1 VDVKKTRGGDGRM
14 DKMKRRIAIIG
25 GGLRGLTAAY
35 AIDKAI
41 REQNLPFDYAIL
53 EDRAAVGGMI
63 HTIDLDGY
71 SIDVGAS
78 AFDSRRADISDFLQ
92 ELGLENEKQFSK
104 GGKLV
109 LFDGS
114 AVIDDVMPT
123 YHGMPLF
130 PNDIWQ
136 ANGLTL
142 DAKLRAFMNSIFLSK
157 SLHENPEYST
167 DNFLEFRL
175 GREVVDYMAEP
186 YYPDNVYGSME
197 LMPVKLFDENLV
209 NIYGKAHLGKRN
221 KDRLLR
227 FADGSGQE
235 YTFTKGLGALIDRL
249 MQRLEGHIY
258 LNQKVK
264 SVTGV
269 ADDLL
274 MIELNGRESM
284 RAGSIVITTNP
295 QHTLDYLDSFAED
308 IAFPKAQSTSVG
320 TALFKIDKKTANN
333 PPEGQGFVIPRRSS
347 FHSTKVVV
355 LNNKWPLFEQVEHY
369 YVLVEFGRRLE
380 ETLIE
385 LADDFVMD
393 IIKNEVKEILRLTEE
408 PQQSTLYRWEKA
420 VPHFSLQQRQ
430 EMLEADYTVRGEYA
444 NRGIFVGGNGI
455 TGYGMENAIIEGR
468 RLADEAIR
476 YMKEMEKNDNRNTL

>member
-1 VDVKKTRGGDGRM
+1 M
-14 DKMKRRIAIIG
+14 EKMKKRIAIIG
-25 GGLRGLTAAY
+25 GGLRGLAAAY
-35 AIDKAI
+35 EIDKAI
-41 REQNLPFDYAIL
+41 REQNLPFDYVVL
-53 EDRAAVGGMI
+53 EDRSSVGGMI
-63 HTIDLDGY
+63 HTIEMDGY

-78 AFDSRRADISDFLQ
+78 AFDSRRADISDFLK
-92 ELGLENEKQFSK
+92 ELGLEGEKQFSR

-114 AVIDDVMPT
+114 AVIDGVMPT

-157 SLHENPEYST
+157 NLHENPEYST
-167 DNFLEFRL
+167 DKFLEFRL

-209 NIYGKAHLGKRN
+209 AIYGKGHIGKRD
-221 KDRLLR
+221 KDRLMHY
-227 FADGSGQE
+227 ADGSGRE
-235 YTFTKGLGALIDRL
+235 YTFKKGLASLTKHLAQMMD
-249 MQRLEGHIY
+249 GHIY

-264 SVTGV
+264 SLSN
-269 ADDLL
+269 ASEDLL
-274 MIELNGRESM
+274 LIELNGRESM
-284 RAGSIVITTNP
+284 RAGSVVVTTNP
-295 QHTLDYLDSFAED
+295 EESLGFLDGFPNG

-320 TALFKIDKKTANN
+320 TVFFKLNKKSVKSL
-333 PPEGQGFVIPRRSS
+333 PQGQGFVIPRKSS
-347 FHSTKVVV
+347 YHSTKVVI
-355 LNNKWPLFEQVEHY
+355 LNNKWPLFEQAEYY

-385 LADDFVMD
+385 LADDLVMD
-393 IIKNEVKEILRLTEE
+393 IIKNEVKEILGLTEE
-408 PQQSTLYRWEKA
+408 PLQTAFYRWEKA

-430 EMLEADYTVRGEYA
+430 EMLEAGYPVHGEYA
-444 NRGIFVGGNGI
+444 KRGIFVGGNGI
-455 TGYGMENAIIEGR
+455 TGYGMENAIIEGK

-476 YMKEMEKNDNRNTL
+476 YMRKMEKDDGPNI

>member
-1 VDVKKTRGGDGRM
+1 
-14 DKMKRRIAIIG
+14 MKRRIAIIG

-35 AIDKAI
+35 EIDKAI
-41 REQNLPFDYAIL
+41 REQNLPFEYVVL
-53 EDRAAVGGMI
+53 EERASVGGMI
-63 HTIDLDGY
+63 HTIDMDGY
-71 SIDVGAS
+71 AIDVGAS
-78 AFDSRRADISDFLQ
+78 AFDSRRADISGFLQ
-92 ELGLENEKQFSK
+92 ELGLENEKQSSR

-109 LFDGS
+109 LFDGN

-142 DAKLRAFMNSIFLSK
+142 DAKLRAFMNSIFLSN

-167 DNFLEFRL
+167 DNFLELRL

-209 NIYGKAHLGKRN
+209 TIYGKAHIGKRN
-221 KDRLLR
+221 KEQLMR

-235 YTFTKGLGALIDRL
+235 YTFKGGLATLTKRL
-249 MQRLEGHIY
+249 AQHSEGHLY
-258 LNQKVK
+258 VNQKVK
-264 SVTGV
+264 SLNSVSE
-269 ADDLL
+269 DLL
-274 MIELNGRESM
+274 LIELNGRESM
-284 RAGSIVITTNP
+284 RAGCVVVTTNP
-295 QHTLDYLDSFAED
+295 QESLVFLDGLPGEVA
-308 IAFPKAQSTSVG
+308 IPKAHSTSVG
-320 TALFKIDKKTANN
+320 TVFFKINKTSVKNL
-333 PPEGQGFVIPRRSS
+333 PEGQGFVIPRRSS
-347 FHSTKVVV
+347 FHSAKVVV
-355 LNNKWPLFEQVEHY
+355 LNNKWPLLEQAEYY

-385 LADDFVMD
+385 LADDLVMD
-393 IIKNEVKEILRLTEE
+393 IIKNEVKEILALTEE
-408 PQQSTLYRWEKA
+408 PLQVTFYRWEKA

-430 EMLEADYTVRGEYA
+430 EMLDEGYPVNKEYA
-444 NRGIFVGGNGI
+444 KRGIFVGGNGI
-455 TGYGMENAIIEGR
+455 AGYGMENAIIEGK

-476 YMKEMEKNDNRNTL
+476 FMKKMEENDTPNA

>member
-1 VDVKKTRGGDGRM
+1 M
-14 DKMKRRIAIIG
+14 EKMKRRIAIIG

-35 AIDKAI
+35 EIDKAI
-41 REQNLPFDYAIL
+41 REQNLPFEYVVL
-53 EDRAAVGGMI
+53 EDRAFVGGMI
-63 HTIDLDGY
+63 HTIDIDGY
-71 SIDVGAS
+71 AIDVGAS
-78 AFDSRRADISDFLQ
+78 AFDSRRADISGFLK
-92 ELGLENEKQFSK
+92 ELGLENEKQFSQ

-109 LFDGS
+109 LFDGN

-142 DAKLRAFMNSIFLSK
+142 DAKLRTFMNSIFLSK

-209 NIYGKAHLGKRN
+209 TIYGKAHIGKL
-221 KDRLLR
+221 KKEHLMR

-235 YTFTKGLGALIDRL
+235 YTFREGLASLTKRL
-249 MQRLEGHIY
+249 AQHTEGHLY
-258 LNQKVK
+258 VNQKVK
-264 SVTGV
+264 SLSNVSE
-269 ADDLL
+269 DLL
-274 MIELNGRESM
+274 LLELNGRESM
-284 RAGSIVITTNP
+284 RAGCVVVTTNP
-295 QHTLDYLDSFAED
+295 EESLGYLDGLSTE
-308 IAFPKAQSTSVG
+308 IAIPKAQSTSVG
-320 TALFKIDKKTANN
+320 TVFFKINKKSVHNL
-333 PPEGQGFVIPRRSS
+333 PEGQGFVIPRRSS
-347 FHSTKVVV
+347 YHSTKVVV
-355 LNNKWPLFEQVEHY
+355 LNNKWPLLEQAEYY

-385 LADDFVMD
+385 LADDLVID
-393 IIKNEVKEILRLTEE
+393 IIKNEVKEILGLTEE
-408 PQQSTLYRWEKA
+408 PLQVTIYRWEKA

-430 EMLEADYTVRGEYA
+430 EMLDEGYPVNREYA
-444 NRGIFVGGNGI
+444 KRGVFIGGNGI
-455 TGYGMENAIIEGR
+455 TGYGMENAIIEGK

-476 YMKEMEKNDNRNTL
+476 YMKKMENNDIPNA

>member
-1 VDVKKTRGGDGRM
+1 M
-14 DKMKRRIAIIG
+14 EKMKRRIAIIG

-35 AIDKAI
+35 EIDKAI
-41 REQNLPFDYAIL
+41 REQNLPFEYVIL
-53 EDRAAVGGMI
+53 EDRALVGGMI
-63 HTIDLDGY
+63 HTIDMDGY
-71 SIDVGAS
+71 AIDVGAS

-92 ELGLENEKQFSK
+92 ELGLEDEKQYSR

-109 LFDGS
+109 LFDGN
-114 AVIDDVMPT
+114 AVIDDIMPT

-130 PNDIWQ
+130 LNDIWQ

-142 DAKLRAFMNSIFLSK
+142 DAKLRAFMNSVFLSK

-209 NIYGKAHLGKRN
+209 TIYGKAHIGKGKKEQLMRY
-221 KDRLLR
+221 
-227 FADGSGQE
+227 ADGSGQE
-235 YTFTKGLGALIDRL
+235 YTFKGGLASLIKRL
-249 MQRLEGHIY
+249 AQHTEGHLY
-258 LNQKVK
+258 MNQKVK
-264 SVTGV
+264 SLSNVSE
-269 ADDLL
+269 DLL

-284 RAGSIVITTNP
+284 RAGSVVITTNP
-295 QHTLDYLDSFAED
+295 QEALGFLEGFAKEND
-308 IAFPKAQSTSVG
+308 FPKAQSTSVG
-320 TALFKIDKKTANN
+320 TVFFKINKKSVNN
-333 PPEGQGFVIPRRSS
+333 LPEGQGFVIPRKSS

-355 LNNKWPLFEQVEHY
+355 LNNKWPLFEQADYY

-385 LADDFVMD
+385 LADDLVMD
-393 IIKNEVKEILRLTEE
+393 IIKNEVKEILALTEE
-408 PQQSTLYRWEKA
+408 PLQSTFYRWEKA

-430 EMLEADYTVRGEYA
+430 EMLEEVYPVRREYA
-444 NRGIFVGGNGI
+444 KRGVFIGGNGI
-455 TGYGMENAIIEGR
+455 TGYGLENAIIEGK
-468 RLADEAIR
+468 RLAHEAIR
-476 YMKEMEKNDNRNTL
+476 YMKQLENNDSPNA

>member
-1 VDVKKTRGGDGRM
+1 M
-14 DKMKRRIAIIG
+14 EKMKRRIAIIG

-35 AIDKAI
+35 EIDKAI
-41 REQNLPFDYAIL
+41 REQNLPFEYVVL

-63 HTIDLDGY
+63 HTIEMDGY
-71 SIDVGAS
+71 AFDVGAS
-78 AFDSRRADISDFLQ
+78 AFDSRRADISGFLK
-92 ELGLENEKQFSK
+92 ELGLETEIQFSK

-109 LFDGS
+109 LFDGT
-114 AVIDDVMPT
+114 AVMDDTMMT

-157 SLHENPEYST
+157 DLHENPEYST

-209 NIYGKAHLGKRN
+209 TIYGKAHIGKH
-221 KDRLLR
+221 KKEQLMR

-235 YTFTKGLGALIDRL
+235 YTFKEGLATLTKCLA
-249 MQRLEGHIY
+249 QHTEGHLY
-258 LNQKVK
+258 VNQKVK
-264 SVTGV
+264 SLNSV
-269 ADDLL
+269 AEDLL
-274 MIELNGRESM
+274 LIELNGRESM
-284 RAGSIVITTNP
+284 RAGSVVVTTNP
-295 QHTLDYLDSFAED
+295 QESLGFLEGLTSE
-308 IAFPKAQSTSVG
+308 IAIPKAQSTSVG
-320 TALFKIDKKTANN
+320 TVFFKINKKAVKNL
-333 PPEGQGFVIPRRSS
+333 PEGQGFVIPRRSS
-347 FHSTKVVV
+347 YHSTKVVV
-355 LNNKWPLFEQVEHY
+355 LNNKWPLLEQAEHY

-385 LADDFVMD
+385 LADDLVMD
-393 IIKNEVKEILRLTEE
+393 IIKKEVKEILTLTEE
-408 PQQSTLYRWEKA
+408 PLQVTFYRWEKA

-430 EMLEADYTVRGEYA
+430 EMLGEDYPVNNEYA
-444 NRGIFVGGNGI
+444 KRGIFVGGNGI
-455 TGYGMENAIIEGR
+455 TGYGMENAIIEGK

-476 YMKEMEKNDNRNTL
+476 YMKKMEKNGSPNA

>member
-1 VDVKKTRGGDGRM
+1 M
-14 DKMKRRIAIIG
+14 EKMKRRIAIIG
-25 GGLRGLTAAY
+25 GGLRGLAAAY
-35 AIDKAI
+35 EIDKAI
-41 REQNLPFDYAIL
+41 REQNLPFEYVIL
-53 EDRAAVGGMI
+53 EERASVGGMI
-63 HTIDLDGY
+63 HTIDIDGY

-92 ELGLENEKQFSK
+92 ELGLENEKQFSR

-142 DAKLRAFMNSIFLSK
+142 DAKLRAYMNSIFLSK

-209 NIYGKAHLGKRN
+209 TIYGKVHIGKHN
-221 KDRLLR
+221 KDRLMR
-227 FADGSGQE
+227 YADGSGQE
-235 YTFTKGLGALIDRL
+235 YTFKKGLASLIKRL
-249 MQRLEGHIY
+249 VQHMEGHVY

-264 SVTGV
+264 SLSH
-269 ADDLL
+269 ASDDLL
-274 MIELNGRESM
+274 LLELNGRESM
-284 RAGSIVITTNP
+284 RAGSVVVTTNP
-295 QHTLDYLDSFAED
+295 QESLGYLDGFSDE

-320 TALFKIDKKTANN
+320 TVFFKINKKAVKNL
-333 PPEGQGFVIPRRSS
+333 PEGQGFVIPRRSS
-347 FHSTKVVV
+347 FHSTKLVV
-355 LNNKWPLFEQVEHY
+355 LNNKWPLLEQAEHY

-385 LADDFVMD
+385 LADDLVMD
-393 IIKNEVKEILRLTEE
+393 IIKNEVKEILTLTEE
-408 PQQSTLYRWEKA
+408 PAQTTLYRWEKA

-430 EMLEADYTVRGEYA
+430 EMLGEGYPVRRDYA
-444 NRGIFVGGNGI
+444 KRGIFVGGNGI
-455 TGYGMENAIIEGR
+455 AGYGMENAIIEGK
-468 RLADEAIR
+468 RLAHEAID
-476 YMKEMEKNDNRNTL
+476 YMKQLEKNDSPNT